1 MRLKVFW
8 GWMVFWALCGA
19 SAQEL
24 LPVTRVVL
32 YRSGVGYIERLGRIS
47 GDATLVMSM
56 RESQMNDLLKS
67 LILVDFDGGQ
77 ILPAQYTPRD
87 PLERTLSAFAV
98 QLSDN
103 PSMSA
108 LLTRLRGAPVEI
120 QTDKETLQGTV
131 LSIETREEAACE
143 VVVKRA
149 YVNLM
154 TNPAMRSVPMD
165 AIVSLRVRDERLQ
178 QEMQNALAAIATRLD
193 NTRKTVELRFAG
205 QGARRVLVGYLTEM
219 PLWKMTYRLALSADE
234 PPLLQGWAIVEHTTD
249 EDWRNVRL
257 ELVSGRPVSFIQN
270 LYEPIYPKRPTVRT
284 QTDAA
289 LLPDTAEMAM
299 DLAPDE
305 LAKREAMAEALD
317 ARLARERA
325 PGFGGGLPP
334 PMAAPRA
341 MRESVIEMAQG
352 QERGALFDYRIQ
364 QPVTILRQQSA
375 LVPVVNRTVEAQA
388 VSLYNPANHPR
399 HPFFGVKLTNTTDL
413 TLMEGPV
420 TVYLDGAYGGDAQL
434 ETLEPKGERIL
445 TYALDLGIE
454 VVQDRANFTTQMI
467 SVKITNG
474 VLQQRLERRMENLY
488 RLTSRDDKPR
498 TVLVEQPYQDGWE
511 LAEPAKF
518 ERTPTFYR
526 FPVEVQPRKTATLRV
541 VQKRT
546 VQESIALLQED
557 EDTIRVLAQNQQLS
571 EPIRQ
576 ALNSILNRRRAI
588 RNLEGQIRQQEARI
602 KSITD
607 DQARIRENMRALDR
621 NSDLYRQYVQ
631 KLAQQEREIEQ
642 ARAEIERLQEQRA
655 RAQRELNDYIAGL
668 NL

>member
-1 MRLKVFW
+1 MRLKTLL
-8 GWMVFWALCGA
+8 GWLAFGMLCGA
-19 SAQEL
+19 NAQDL

-47 GDATLVMSM
+47 GDATLTMAM

-131 LSIETREEAACE
+131 LSIETREEAASE

-178 QEMQNALAAIATRLD
+178 QEMQNALAAIGTRLD
-193 NTRKTVELRFAG
+193 NTRKTIELRFAG

-219 PLWKMTYRLALSADE
+219 PLWKMTYRLALSANE
-234 PPLLQGWAIVEHTTD
+234 PPLLQGWAIVENTTD

-305 LAKREAMAEALD
+305 LAKREALGAP
-317 ARLARERA
+317 LARERV
-325 PGFGGGLPP
+325 PGFGGAPP
-334 PMAAPRA
+334 TAAPRA

-474 VLQQRLERRMENLY
+474 VLQQRFERRVENLY

-546 VQESIALLQED
+546 DQESFALLEGN
-557 EDTIRVLAQNQQLS
+557 EDTIRILAQNQQIS

-576 ALNSILNRRRAI
+576 ALSSILNRRRAI

-602 KSITD
+602 KGITD

-631 KLAQQEREIEQ
+631 KLAQQEREIEG

-655 RAQRELNDYIAGL
+655 RAQRELSEYIAGL

>member
-1 MRLKVFW
+1 MRLKWFL
-8 GWMVFWALCGA
+8 GWLAFGMLCGA
-19 SAQEL
+19 NAQDL

-47 GDATLVMSM
+47 GDATLTMAM

-131 LSIETREEAACE
+131 LSIETREEAASE

-178 QEMQNALAAIATRLD
+178 QEMQNALAAIGTRLD
-193 NTRKTVELRFAG
+193 NTRKTIELRFAG

-219 PLWKMTYRLALSADE
+219 PLWKMTYRLALSANE
-234 PPLLQGWAIVEHTTD
+234 PPLLQGWAIVENTTD

-305 LAKREAMAEALD
+305 LAKREALGAP
-317 ARLARERA
+317 LARERV
-325 PGFGGGLPP
+325 PGFGGAPP
-334 PMAAPRA
+334 TAAPRA

-375 LVPVVNRTVEAQA
+375 LVPVVNRTAEAQA

-454 VVQDRANFTTQMI
+454 VVQERANFTSQMI

-546 VQESIALLQED
+546 DQESFALLEGN
-557 EDTIRVLAQNQQLS
+557 EDTIRILAQNQQIS

-576 ALNSILNRRRAI
+576 ALSSILNRRRAI

-602 KSITD
+602 KGITD

-631 KLAQQEREIEQ
+631 KLAQQEREIEG

-655 RAQRELNDYIAGL
+655 RAQRELSEYIAGL

>member
-1 MRLKVFW
+1 MRLKTLL
-8 GWMVFWALCGA
+8 GWLAFGMLCGA
-19 SAQEL
+19 NAQDL

-47 GDATLVMSM
+47 GDATLTMAM

-131 LSIETREEAACE
+131 LSIETREEAASE

-154 TNPAMRSVPMD
+154 TNPAMRSVPLD
-165 AIVSLRVRDERLQ
+165 TIINLRVRDERLQ
-178 QEMQNALAAIATRLD
+178 QEIQNALAAIGTRLD

-205 QGARRVLVGYLTEM
+205 QGTRRVLVGYLTEM

-234 PPLLQGWAIVEHTTD
+234 PPLLQGWAIVENTTD

-284 QTDAA
+284 QTDQA

-305 LAKREAMAEALD
+305 LAKREAMAEALS
-317 ARLARERA
+317 APLARERV
-325 PGFGGGLPP
+325 PGFGGAPP
-334 PMAAPRA
+334 TAAPRA

-454 VVQDRANFTTQMI
+454 VVQERANFTSQMI

-474 VLQQRLERRMENLY
+474 VLQQRLERRVENLY

-576 ALNSILNRRRAI
+576 ALSSILNRRRSI

-631 KLAQQEREIEQ
+631 KLAQQEREIEG

-655 RAQRELNDYIAGL
+655 RAQRELSEYIAGL

>member
-1 MRLKVFW
+1 MRLKTLL
-8 GWMVFWALCGA
+8 GWMAIGMLCGA
-19 SAQEL
+19 SAQDL

-47 GDATLVMSM
+47 GDATLTMSM

-131 LSIETREEAACE
+131 LSVETREEAASE

-154 TNPAMRSVPMD
+154 TNPAMRSVPLD
-165 AIVSLRVRDERLQ
+165 TIINLRVRDERLQ

-193 NTRKTVELRFAG
+193 NTRKTVELRFSG

-219 PLWKMTYRLALSADE
+219 PLWKMTYRLALSANE
-234 PPLLQGWAIVEHTTD
+234 PPLLQGWAIVENTTD

-305 LAKREAMAEALD
+305 LAKREALSAP
-317 ARLARERA
+317 LARERV

-454 VVQDRANFTTQMI
+454 VVQERANFTTQMI

-474 VLQQRLERRMENLY
+474 ILQQRFERRVENLY

-526 FPVEVQPRKTATLRV
+526 FSVEVQPRKTATLRV

-546 VQESIALLQED
+546 DQESFALLD
-557 EDTIRVLAQNQQLS
+557 CPEDTIRILVQNQQLS

-576 ALNSILNRRRAI
+576 ALSSILNRRRAI
-588 RNLEGQIRQQEARI
+588 RNLEAQIRQQEARI
-602 KSITD
+602 KGITD
-607 DQARIRENMRALDR
+607 DQARIRENMKHLDR
-621 NSDLYRQYVQ
+621 NSELYRQYVQ
-631 KLAQQEREIEQ
+631 KLTQQEREIEQ
-642 ARAEIERLQEQRA
+642 ARAEIERLQQQRA
-655 RAQRELNDYIAGL
+655 RAQRELSEYIAGL

>member
-1 MRLKVFW
+1 MRYKTLL
-8 GWMVFWALCGA
+8 GWLAFGVLCGA
-19 SAQEL
+19 GAQDL

-47 GDATLVMSM
+47 GDATLTMAM

-131 LSIETREEAACE
+131 LSIETREEAASE

-154 TNPAMRSVPMD
+154 TNPAMRSVPLD
-165 AIVSLRVRDERLQ
+165 TIINLRVRDERLQ
-178 QEMQNALAAIATRLD
+178 QEIQNALAAIGTRLD

-219 PLWKMTYRLALSADE
+219 PLWKMTYRLALRADE
-234 PPLLQGWAIVEHTTD
+234 PPLLQGWAIVENTTD

-284 QTDAA
+284 QTDQA

-317 ARLARERA
+317 TRLARERV
-325 PGFGGGLPP
+325 PGFGGAPP
-334 PMAAPRA
+334 TAAPRA

-454 VVQDRANFTTQMI
+454 VVQERANFTSQMI

-474 VLQQRLERRMENLY
+474 VLQQRLERRVENLY

-576 ALNSILNRRRAI
+576 ALSSILNRRRAI

-602 KSITD
+602 KGITD

-631 KLAQQEREIEQ
+631 KLAQQEREIEG

-655 RAQRELNDYIAGL
+655 RAQRELSEYIAGL

>member
-219 PLWKMTYRLALSADE
+219 PLWKMTYRLALSANE
-234 PPLLQGWAIVEHTTD
+234 PPLLQGWAIVENTTD

-284 QTDAA
+284 RTDEA
-289 LLPDTAEMAM
+289 LLPDTAERAM
-299 DLAPDE
+299 QLTPDE
-305 LAKREAMAEALD
+305 LAKREAMEETLGAP
-317 ARLARERA
+317 LARERA
-325 PGFGGGLPP
+325 PGFGGGAP

-341 MRESVIEMAQG
+341 MRESIVEMAQG

-375 LVPVVNRTVEAQA
+375 LVPVVNRTMEAQA

-399 HPFFGVKLTNTTDL
+399 HPFFGVKLINTTDL

-445 TYALDLGIE
+445 TYALDLGVE
-454 VVQDRANFTTQMI
+454 VVQERTNSTSQVT

-474 VLQQRLERRMENLY
+474 VLQQRLVRRMENLY

-511 LAEPAKF
+511 LDEPAKF

-526 FPVEVQPRKTATLRV
+526 FPVDIAPRKTATLRV

-546 VQESIALLQED
+546 DQESVALLECS

-576 ALNSILNRRRAI
+576 ALGNILNRRRAI

-642 ARAEIERLQEQRA
+642 ARAEIARLQEQRT
-655 RAQRELNDYIAGL
+655 RAQRELGDYIATL

>member
-1 MRLKVFW
+1 MRRKTLL
-8 GWMVFWALCGA
+8 GWLAIGMLCGA
-19 SAQEL
+19 SAQDL

-32 YRSGVGYIERLGRIS
+32 YRSGVGYIERFGRIS
-47 GDATLVMSM
+47 GDATLTLAM

-131 LSIETREEAACE
+131 LSVEMREEAASE

-154 TNPAMRSVPMD
+154 TNPAMRSVPLD

-193 NTRKTVELRFAG
+193 NTRKTVELRFSG
-205 QGARRVLVGYLTEM
+205 QGTRRVLVGYLTEM
-219 PLWKMTYRLALSADE
+219 PLWKMTYRLALSANE
-234 PPLLQGWAIVEHTTD
+234 PPLLQGWAIVENTTD

-270 LYEPIYPKRPTVRT
+270 LYEPIYPKRPMVRT
-284 QTDAA
+284 QTDQA
-289 LLPDTAEMAM
+289 LLPNTAEMAM
-299 DLAPDE
+299 ELTPDE
-305 LAKREAMAEALD
+305 LEKREAMAEALG
-317 ARLARERA
+317 APLARERM
-325 PGFGGGLPP
+325 PGFGGGAS
-334 PMAAPRA
+334 PMVTPRA
-341 MRESVIEMAQG
+341 MRESVIEIAQG

-399 HPFFGVKLTNTTDL
+399 HPFFGVKLVNTTDL

-454 VVQDRANFTTQMI
+454 VVQERANSTSQVI

-511 LAEPAKF
+511 LVEPAKF

-526 FPVEVQPRKTATLRV
+526 FSVEVQPRKTATLRV

-576 ALNSILNRRRAI
+576 ALSNILNRRRAI
-588 RNLEGQIRQQEARI
+588 RNIEAQIRQQEARI

-631 KLAQQEREIEQ
+631 KLAQQEREIER

-655 RAQRELNDYIAGL
+655 RAQRELSEYIAGL

>member
-1 MRLKVFW
+1 
-8 GWMVFWALCGA
+8 
-19 SAQEL
+19 
-24 LPVTRVVL
+24 
-32 YRSGVGYIERLGRIS
+32 
-47 GDATLVMSM
+47 
-56 RESQMNDLLKS
+56 
-67 LILVDFDGGQ
+67 
-77 ILPAQYTPRD
+77 
-87 PLERTLSAFAV
+87 
-98 QLSDN
+98 
-103 PSMSA
+103 
-108 LLTRLRGAPVEI
+108 
-120 QTDKETLQGTV
+120 
-131 LSIETREEAACE
+131 
-143 VVVKRA
+143 
-149 YVNLM
+149 
-154 TNPAMRSVPMD
+154 
-165 AIVSLRVRDERLQ
+165 
-178 QEMQNALAAIATRLD
+178 
-193 NTRKTVELRFAG
+193 
-205 QGARRVLVGYLTEM
+205 
-219 PLWKMTYRLALSADE
+219 
-234 PPLLQGWAIVEHTTD
+234 
-249 EDWRNVRL
+249 L

-284 QTDAA
+284 QTDQA

-305 LAKREAMAEALD
+305 LAKREALGAP
-317 ARLARERA
+317 LARERV

-334 PMAAPRA
+334 PMAAPRT

-454 VVQDRANFTTQMI
+454 VVQERANFTSQMI

-511 LAEPAKF
+511 LVEPAKF

-546 VQESIALLQED
+546 DQESFALLEGN
-557 EDTIRVLAQNQQLS
+557 EDTIRILAQNQQIS

-602 KSITD
+602 KGITD

-655 RAQRELNDYIAGL
+655 RAQRELSDYIAGL

>member
-1 MRLKVFW
+1 
-8 GWMVFWALCGA
+8 
-19 SAQEL
+19 
-24 LPVTRVVL
+24 
-32 YRSGVGYIERLGRIS
+32 
-47 GDATLVMSM
+47 
-56 RESQMNDLLKS
+56 
-67 LILVDFDGGQ
+67 
-77 ILPAQYTPRD
+77 
-87 PLERTLSAFAV
+87 
-98 QLSDN
+98 
-103 PSMSA
+103 
-108 LLTRLRGAPVEI
+108 VEI

-131 LSIETREEAACE
+131 LSIETREEAASE

-219 PLWKMTYRLALSADE
+219 PLWKMTYRLALSANE
-234 PPLLQGWAIVEHTTD
+234 PPLLQGWAIVENTTD

-284 QTDAA
+284 RTDEA
-289 LLPDTAEMAM
+289 LLPDTAERAM
-299 DLAPDE
+299 QLTPDE
-305 LAKREAMAEALD
+305 LAKREAMEETLGAP
-317 ARLARERA
+317 LARERA
-325 PGFGGGLPP
+325 PGFGGGAP

-341 MRESVIEMAQG
+341 MRESIVEMAQG

-375 LVPVVNRTVEAQA
+375 LVPVVNRTMEAQA

-399 HPFFGVKLTNTTDL
+399 HPFFGVKLINTTDL

-445 TYALDLGIE
+445 TYALDLGVE
-454 VVQDRANFTTQMI
+454 VVQERTNSTSQVT

-511 LAEPAKF
+511 LDEPAKF

-526 FPVEVQPRKTATLRV
+526 FPVDIAPRKTATLRV

-546 VQESIALLQED
+546 DQESVALLECS

-576 ALNSILNRRRAI
+576 ALGNILNRRRAI

-642 ARAEIERLQEQRA
+642 ARAEIARLQEQRT
-655 RAQRELNDYIAGL
+655 RAQRELGDYIATL

>member
-1 MRLKVFW
+1 MRYKTLL
-8 GWMVFWALCGA
+8 GWLAFGVLCGA
-19 SAQEL
+19 SAQDL

-47 GDATLVMSM
+47 GDATLTMSM

-103 PSMSA
+103 PSMGT
-108 LLTRLRGAPVEI
+108 LLNRLRGAPVEI

-131 LSIETREEAACE
+131 LSIETREEAASE

-154 TNPAMRSVPMD
+154 TNPVMRSVPLD
-165 AIVSLRVRDERLQ
+165 TIISLRVRDERLQ
-178 QEMQNALAAIATRLD
+178 QEIQNALAAIGTRLD

-234 PPLLQGWAIVEHTTD
+234 PPLLQGWAIVENTTD

-284 QTDAA
+284 QTDQA

-299 DLAPDE
+299 ELTPDE
-305 LAKREAMAEALD
+305 LAKREAMAEALG
-317 ARLARERA
+317 APLGRERMPA
-325 PGFGGGLPP
+325 LGGAP

-454 VVQDRANFTTQMI
+454 IAQDRANFTTQMI

-474 VLQQRLERRMENLY
+474 VLQQRLEQRMENLY

-655 RAQRELNDYIAGL
+655 RAQRELSDYIAGL

>member
-1 MRLKVFW
+1 MRLKTLL
-8 GWMVFWALCGA
+8 GWMAFAMLCGA

-47 GDATLVMSM
+47 GDATLTLSM

-131 LSIETREEAACE
+131 LSVETREEAASE

-165 AIVSLRVRDERLQ
+165 TILSLRVRDERLQ

-219 PLWKMTYRLALSADE
+219 PLWKMTYRLALSANE
-234 PPLLQGWAIVEHTTD
+234 PPLLQGWAIVENTTD

-284 QTDAA
+284 QTDEA

-299 DLAPDE
+299 EPTPKE
-305 LAKREAMAEALD
+305 LAKREAMEEYLALPR
-317 ARLARERA
+317 ARGGEA
-325 PGFGGGLPP
+325 PGAFGA
-334 PMAAPRA
+334 PMAAPLA

-454 VVQDRANFTTQMI
+454 VVQDRASFTTQMI

-474 VLQQRLERRMENLY
+474 VLQQRFERRMESLY

-498 TVLVEQPYQDGWE
+498 TVLVEQPYQEGWE

-546 VQESIALLQED
+546 DQEQVALLD
-557 EDTIRVLAQNQQLS
+557 CPEDTIRILVQNQQLS

-576 ALNSILNRRRAI
+576 ALGNILNRRRAI
-588 RNLEGQIRQQEARI
+588 RNIEGQIRQQEARI
-602 KSITD
+602 KGITD

-642 ARAEIERLQEQRA
+642 VRAEIERLQQQRA
-655 RAQRELNDYIAGL
+655 RAQRELSEYIAGL

>member
-1 MRLKVFW
+1 MRLKTLL
-8 GWMVFWALCGA
+8 GWLAFGMLCGA
-19 SAQEL
+19 NAQDL

-47 GDATLVMSM
+47 GDATLTMAM

-131 LSIETREEAACE
+131 LSIETREEAASE

-154 TNPAMRSVPMD
+154 TNPAMRSVPLD
-165 AIVSLRVRDERLQ
+165 TIINLRVRDERLQ
-178 QEMQNALAAIATRLD
+178 QEIQNALAAIGTRLD

-205 QGARRVLVGYLTEM
+205 QGTRRVLVGYLTEM

-234 PPLLQGWAIVEHTTD
+234 PPLLQGWAIVENTTD

-284 QTDAA
+284 QTDQA

-299 DLAPDE
+299 ELTPDE

-317 ARLARERA
+317 TRLARERA
-325 PGFGGGLPP
+325 PGFGGAPP
-334 PMAAPRA
+334 TAAPRA

-454 VVQDRANFTTQMI
+454 VVQERANFTSQMI

-576 ALNSILNRRRAI
+576 ALSSILNRRRAI

-631 KLAQQEREIEQ
+631 KLAQQEREIEG